1 MGIPMSAAE
10 DTTVQNV
17 YTTGA
22 IARICCVA
30 PRTVSKWFDAG
41 KLRGYRIPGSLDRR
55 VQHHDLVAFL
65 RENDLEHL
73 LPGVNVS
80 VLLVGLDGALAGR
93 LREALPVDGYEF
105 RETSGAF
112 GAGLA
117 VAQHPPDAVVLDFSS
132 GRADALRLASL
143 MRSRKES
150 EHALLLGVACE
161 DEGEPDAVAL
171 ANGFDRVW
179 RQPFDVRAMAEYLAK
194 ARKPGG
200 KPARGHIKKV
210 SDPAGGPS

>member
-1 MGIPMSAAE
+1 MQ
-10 DTTVQNV
+10 TV

-30 PRTVSKWFDAG
+30 PRTVSKWFDSG
-41 KLRGYRIPGSLDRR
+41 KLKGYRIPGSLDRR

-80 VLLVGLDGALAGR
+80 VLLVGLDAALAGR
-93 LREALPVDGYEF
+93 LRAALPVDGYEF
-105 RETSGAF
+105 REASGAF
-112 GAGLA
+112 EAGLA
-117 VAQHPPDAVVLDFSS
+117 VAQSPPDAVVLDFSS
-132 GRADALRLASL
+132 GRAEALRLAAVL
-143 MRSRKES
+143 RDRDATG
-150 EHALLLGVACE
+150 HALLLGVACE

-179 RQPFDVRAMAEYLAK
+179 RTPFDVRAMAEFVAK
-194 ARKPGG
+194 ARKPQGRHG
-200 KPARGHIKKV
+200 RARIAKV
-210 SDPAGGPS
+210 SDQAGGRPDGQA